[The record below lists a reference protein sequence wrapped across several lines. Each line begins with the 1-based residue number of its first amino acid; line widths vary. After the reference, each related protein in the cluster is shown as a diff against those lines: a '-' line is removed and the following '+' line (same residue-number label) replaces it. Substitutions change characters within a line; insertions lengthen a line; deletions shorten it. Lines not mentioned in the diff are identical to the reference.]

1 MSLRTALRRFATS
14 ARLSQTPAVASA
26 AAPSA
31 PSAPSAFSDMS
42 QLLATPS
49 SSFASAPATPAVV
62 SKEAVRG
69 YSPDAVPP
77 SEDPSLDLFT
87 NCLMK
92 HGKKTEAQKM
102 VQSVLKLLHQTTAQP
117 PQPLLRQSILLA
129 SPSVKILSMR
139 KSAKTI
145 LTPRALTERQRSRQG
160 IAWILKAAEKGR
172 KSGVSRDQRIARE
185 VLAVLEGTSDV
196 FKWLEDVH
204 KSGYLN
210 RYAESLGYGI
220 G

>member
-1 MSLRTALRRFATS
+1 MSFRTALRRFATS
-14 ARLSQTPAVASA
+14 ARLSQTPAPGA
-26 AAPSA
+26 AAPSVPPT
-31 PSAPSAFSDMS
+31 PSGFGGMS
-42 QLLATPS
+42 QLLAPPS
-49 SSFASAPATPAVV
+49 SSFAASPVTPTVAPQGTP
-62 SKEAVRG
+62 RG
-69 YSPDAVPP
+69 YSPDALPP
-77 SEDPSLDLFT
+77 TEDPSLDLFT

-102 VQSVLKLLHQTTAQP
+102 VQSVLQLLHQTTAQP

-139 KSAKTI
+139 KSAKTV

-160 IAWILKAAEKGR
+160 ISWILKAAEKGR

-210 RYAESLGYGI
+210 RSNMNAR
-220 G
+220 